1 MAAARNPG
9 VRVDAAL
16 SQDEEREAGPQAVQ
30 RLGGSAP
37 TMSITGQLN
46 ASRDFLMAGMRAAA
60 RGSTP
65 NQQAERLVRA
75 CLDLV
80 EHLARQSENVTASEV
95 ETTLGVLTR
104 AGAELAQGE
113 AASGVLG

>member
-1 MAAARNPG
+1 
-9 VRVDAAL
+9 
-16 SQDEEREAGPQAVQ
+16 
-30 RLGGSAP
+30 
-37 TMSITGQLN
+37 MSIKGQLN

-80 EHLARQSENVTASEV
+80 EHLARQSENVSHLNPAKIANASDHICTQAWWLVVSATAVTGKTNNGS
-95 ETTLGVLTR
+95 
-104 AGAELAQGE
+104 
-113 AASGVLG
+113 AATFGQ